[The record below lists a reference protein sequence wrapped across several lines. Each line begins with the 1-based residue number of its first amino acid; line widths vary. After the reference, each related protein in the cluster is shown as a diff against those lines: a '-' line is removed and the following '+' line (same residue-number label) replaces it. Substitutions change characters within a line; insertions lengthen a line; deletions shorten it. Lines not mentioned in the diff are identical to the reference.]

1 MKKGKIRLQK
11 ANRKVKWKIGFRNDF
26 IKNELPDDL
35 QNAIDNENKHADEIF
50 YSDSEMC
57 EMIMTE
63 NMLSACDTTDLKLI
77 DLITTGNSY
86 EEAAETCFISHNTV
100 KYRIKNLWIFAELQ
114 AKKAFLE
121 LLKKYR

>member
-50 YSDSEMC
+50 YSDIEMC
-57 EMIMTE
+57 KMIITE
-63 NMLSACDTTDLKLI
+63 NMLSA
-77 DLITTGNSY
+77 
-86 EEAAETCFISHNTV
+86 
-100 KYRIKNLWIFAELQ
+100 
-114 AKKAFLE
+114 
-121 LLKKYR
+121 